1 MSGAPGRRKRSTS
14 VLLRTGYFPMLPAWL
29 VPGPTLPWLDGLRLS
44 LFLLSRRFIP
54 VVVPGF
60 ILPMVSLVA
69 PGPTLPWLD
78 SPGAGWLF
86 WADATALAPNSEAT
100 TSAETANLDR
110 MGRNSFSEMM
120 RKQNGEQAISFRL
133 TQPKPGARSALR
145 CAARPGRVHRW
156 RRSRG
161 CCGRWPIWHRR
172 CALLLEAARARP

>member
-1 MSGAPGRRKRSTS
+1 MRAPDLFRSPCVTGTRLPSGPFTRR
-14 VLLRTGYFPMLPAWL
+14 YFPMLPAWL

-110 MGRNSFSEMM
+110 IGRNSFSEMM

-133 TQPKPGARSALR
+133 TRPKP
-145 CAARPGRVHRW
+145 
-156 RRSRG
+156 
-161 CCGRWPIWHRR
+161 
-172 CALLLEAARARP
+172 